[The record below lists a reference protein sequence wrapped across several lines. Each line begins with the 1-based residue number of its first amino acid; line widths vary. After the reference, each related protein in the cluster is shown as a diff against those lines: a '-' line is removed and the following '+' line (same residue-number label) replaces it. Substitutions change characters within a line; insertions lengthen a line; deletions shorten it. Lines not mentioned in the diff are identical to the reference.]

1 MFIVQPKEPG
11 AWLGRI
17 LVQMV
22 IIASVIFIQ
31 INILT
36 TDITIIAINI
46 NTRMRTK
53 LTVATLQTI
62 CPGTPA
68 ISQAPVQPAQDPI

>member
-11 AWLGRI
+11 AWLERI
-17 LVQMV
+17 LVEM
-22 IIASVIFIQ
+22 
-31 INILT
+31 
-36 TDITIIAINI
+36 AINI
-46 NTRMRTK
+46 NTRMRMRMRMK
-53 LTVATLQTI
+53 MTVATLQTI